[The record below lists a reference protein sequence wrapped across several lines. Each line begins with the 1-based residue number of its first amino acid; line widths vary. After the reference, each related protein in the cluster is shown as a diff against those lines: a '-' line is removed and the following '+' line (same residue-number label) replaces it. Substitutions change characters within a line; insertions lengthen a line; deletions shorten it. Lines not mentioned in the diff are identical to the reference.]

1 MLKLT
6 VMPMTESA
14 SSLECSSPR
23 FPVLVVAGPTASGK
37 TALGLFLARHLR
49 GEIVN
54 FDSMQVYRDF
64 DLGTAKP
71 TPEEMAQVPH
81 HLIGVVTPEKPFT
94 AGEYARSARAVLP
107 QIAARGRLPVL
118 VGGTGFYLRA
128 LLEGLFEG
136 PPADEALRQRLR
148 RRIERRGPESLHRLL
163 RRLDP
168 EAARRIAPRDASKA
182 IRALEVRLL
191 TGKPMAQLWREH
203 APEPFT
209 LADPIRIGLNPPRTQ
224 LYERI
229 DRRAAAMFAGGIQAE
244 TERML
249 RTYPAH
255 LRVFEAH
262 GYKQACDILL
272 RGVPLAAALPEA
284 QQEQRNY
291 AKRQWTWFRRDAEM
305 HWLDGFGD
313 DPGIQTAALTWA
325 KEELQKKG
333 WNDRDKQGSATS
345 RTPPA

>member
-1 MLKLT
+1 
-6 VMPMTESA
+6 MTESVHSPA
-14 SSLECSSPR
+14 RSGPR

-37 TALGLFLARHLR
+37 TALGLFLARQLS

-71 TPEEMAQVPH
+71 SREEMAQAPH
-81 HLIGVVTPEKPFT
+81 HLISVATPEQPFT
-94 AGEYARSARAVLP
+94 AGEYARHARPVLQ
-107 QIAARGRLPVL
+107 QIAARGRLPIL

-148 RRIERRGPESLHRLL
+148 RRGPESLHRLL

-168 EAARRIAPRDASKA
+168 EAARRIALRDAAKA

-209 LADPIRIGLNPPRTQ
+209 QADPIQIGLNPPRAH

-229 DRRAAAMFAGGIQAE
+229 DRRAAAMFDGGIQAE
-244 TERML
+244 TERL
-249 RTYPAH
+249 LQRYPAH

-272 RGVPLAAALPEA
+272 RGVPLATALPEA

-291 AKRQWTWFRRDAEM
+291 AKRQWTWFRRDPAM

-313 DPGIQTAALTWA
+313 DPAIQTAALEWT
-325 KEELQKKG
+325 KEELRRKG
-333 WNDRDKQGSATS
+333 WKE
-345 RTPPA
+345 PAGNGGASG

>member
-1 MLKLT
+1 
-6 VMPMTESA
+6 MPKFST
-14 SSLECSSPR
+14 PR

-37 TALGLFLARHLR
+37 TALGLFLAQHLQ

-81 HLIGVVTPEKPFT
+81 HLIGMASPETPFT
-94 AGEYARSARAVLP
+94 AGEYARCARSVVE
-107 QIAARGRLPVL
+107 QISARGRLPIL

-128 LLEGLFEG
+128 LLDGLFEG
-136 PPADEALRQRLR
+136 PQADEGLRQRLR
-148 RRIERRGPESLHRLL
+148 RHAQRWGPESLHRLL

-168 EAARRIAPRDASKA
+168 EAAQRIAPRDAAKA
-182 IRALEVRLL
+182 IRALEVRIV

-203 APEPFT
+203 APEAFT
-209 LADPIRIGLNPPRTQ
+209 QADPIKIGLNPPRAQ
-224 LYERI
+224 LYARI
-229 DRRAAAMFAGGIQAE
+229 DRRAAVMFNGGIQAE
-244 TERML
+244 TEGLLQR
-249 RTYPAH
+249 YPAH

-262 GYKQACDILL
+262 GYKQAYDMLR
-272 RGVPLAAALPEA
+272 RGVPLATALPEA

-291 AKRQWTWFRRDAEM
+291 AKRQWTWFRRDPAM

-313 DPGIQTAALTWA
+313 DPAIQTAALEWV
-325 KEELQKKG
+325 KGELRKKG
-333 WNDRDKQGSATS
+333 WEGQK
-345 RTPPA
+345 

>member
-1 MLKLT
+1 MPLT
-6 VMPMTESA
+6 LMTESA
-14 SSLECSSPR
+14 RSPLPSGRR

-37 TALGLFLARHLR
+37 TALALYLARHLH

-71 TPEEMAQVPH
+71 TPEEMAQAPH
-81 HLIGVVTPEKPFT
+81 HLISVATPEAPFT
-94 AGEYARSARAVLP
+94 AGEYARCARALLP
-107 QIAARGRLPVL
+107 QIATRGGLPIL

-148 RRIERRGPESLHRLL
+148 RRAQRHGPESLHSLL

-168 EAARRIAPRDASKA
+168 EAARRIAPRDAAKA
-182 IRALEVRLL
+182 IRALEVRIL
-191 TGKPMAQLWREH
+191 TGKPMAQLWREQ
-203 APEPFT
+203 APEAFT
-209 LADPIRIGLNPPRTQ
+209 LADPVKIGLNPPRAQ

-244 TERML
+244 TERL
-249 RTYPAH
+249 LQRYPAH

-272 RGVPLAAALPEA
+272 RGVPLSTALPEA

-291 AKRQWTWFRRDAEM
+291 AKRQWTWFRRDMEM

-313 DPGIQTAALTWA
+313 DPAIQAAALEWV
-325 KEELQKKG
+325 KGELRKKG
-333 WNDRDKQGSATS
+333 WNDRDEQGSAMS